1 MIAVPRGITSDG
13 RTASIIQLPVS
24 NEPVIERH
32 VIKGGRTAQR
42 GSAKTIQDH
51 CSGPGNECTAIRSD
65 KGAGNGDG
73 LRARDAERST
83 REVQAAVDIGIT
95 LQVPA
100 RTRSVYRAQ

>member
-1 MIAVPRGITSDG
+1 MISIPAGITSDC
-13 RTASIIQLPVS
+13 RAAAIIQLPVS
-24 NEPVIERH
+24 HESVIERH

-42 GSAKTIQDH
+42 GSAETIKDH
-51 CSGPGNECTAIRSD
+51 GSRAGSECTAIRSD